1 MSAELTIA
9 QAISK
14 IKKLNNTL
22 SNKKS
27 KFLFYP
33 TQAMEQKIKE
43 RVFVKGLSTKG
54 YRRKYSSESWKL
66 IRAQRG
72 RQIAFVDLFYQG
84 DSFADEH
91 STPPSLWR
99 TVVTRMNGDKVE
111 MGVDNDY
118 NYFEKL
124 GQEERFRKDTM
135 LAPNGEELV
144 LLADLVEYSIDFL
157 IEQALT

>member
-1 MSAELTIA
+1 
-9 QAISK
+9 
-14 IKKLNNTL
+14 
-22 SNKKS
+22 
-27 KFLFYP
+27 
-33 TQAMEQKIKE
+33 MEQKIKE

-99 TVVTRMNGDKVE
+99 TVVTRMNGDNVE